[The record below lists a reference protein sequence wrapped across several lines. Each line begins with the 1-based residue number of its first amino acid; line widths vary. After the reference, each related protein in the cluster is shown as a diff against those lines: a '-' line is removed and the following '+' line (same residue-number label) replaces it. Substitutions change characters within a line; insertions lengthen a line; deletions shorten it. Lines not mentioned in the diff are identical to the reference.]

1 MAHRTG
7 TPPAPRIRPAALTT
21 NAAISAPDQGSLDRA
36 FARANPRVLD
46 RIEQGLILVLWLALV
61 NRVAHSLNGYAPL
74 ALISET
80 AVMAFTLIRRPTGNI
95 SLRLGDWLLAI
106 AATAAPLMIQPGL
119 DMFPKIAP
127 LGIALVLLG
136 NVVQALAKLSLRRS
150 FGIAPAN
157 RGVKSDGLYRFVR
170 HPMYAGYLA
179 VHIGIMILMPS
190 LLNLL
195 LYTIGWWAQ
204 ILRLRAEE
212 ALLSQDPAYQ
222 AFMGKVRYRLVPG
235 VF

>member
-1 MAHRTG
+1 MMSAT
-7 TPPAPRIRPAALTT
+7 LTAS
-21 NAAISAPDQGSLDRA
+21 NDGPLERA

-46 RIEQGLILVLWLALV
+46 RVEQGLILLLWLALV

-74 ALISET
+74 VLISET
-80 AVMAFTLIRRPTGNI
+80 AVVIFTLIRRPTQNI
-95 SLRLGDWLLAI
+95 SMRLGDWLLAI
-106 AATAAPLMIQPGL
+106 TATAAQLLIQPGF
-119 DMFPKIAP
+119 DMFPAIAP
-127 LGIALVLLG
+127 IGIALVVVG
-136 NVVQALAKLSLRRS
+136 NLFQALAKLSLRRS

-157 RGVKSDGLYRFVR
+157 RGIKSDGLYRFIR

-190 LLNLL
+190 PLNLT

-222 AFMGKVRYRLVPG
+222 AFKGKVRYRLVPG

>member
-1 MAHRTG
+1 MMSATV
-7 TPPAPRIRPAALTT
+7 PTT
-21 NAAISAPDQGSLDRA
+21 ADGPLDRA

-46 RIEQGLILVLWLALV
+46 RIEQGLILLLWLALV

-74 ALISET
+74 VLISET
-80 AVMAFTLIRRPTGNI
+80 AVVIFTLIRRPTDNI

-106 AATAAPLMIQPGL
+106 TATAAPLMIQPGL
-119 DMFPKIAP
+119 DMFPGIAP

-136 NVVQALAKLSLRRS
+136 NVVQGLAKLSLRRS

-157 RGVKSDGLYRFVR
+157 RGIKSDGLYRFVR

-190 LLNLL
+190 AFNLV

-212 ALLSQDPAYQ
+212 SLLSSDPAYQ
-222 AFMGKVRYRLVPG
+222 VFMGKVRYRLVPG